1 MKRISNEDLVNK
13 YENEL
18 KYLHSTNP
26 RVDFDKHVAKADK
39 YREEILKRMGNKND

>member
-1 MKRISNEDLVNK
+1 MKRISNEDLLKK

-18 KYLHSTNP
+18 KLINSTNP

-39 YREEILKRMGNKND
+39 YKEEILKRMGETK